1 MAGTVKKTYREDLS
15 DASAGTPVTVP
26 RRKVLQGI
34 GAATGAAAFGIHAP
48 FVHARQKEIRFLNGE
63 PTVESVR
70 AMKFAAAQYEKE
82 TGVKVQM
89 DTVPVGKAFDKIQ
102 TSIKAGRP
110 YDIGTLFF
118 IGDVIILASEGKLA
132 PLNDIIGKY
141 EWGPRILFPMD
152 GNYYWY
158 PYDYNLC
165 WINYRRDLYEKHGLK
180 EPATWDQLLENMAA
194 LTGEGE
200 DKTGKGTL
208 HPISS
213 SSATNYLTFGYMW
226 AQGSKVFDDDW
237 NVVLDQGDVRKATM
251 EYLDFFV
258 RLTEH
263 MPTGIAQAAWGPGLR
278 GFRSGQLSHAPGTGR
293 AIDVIRTKDEELAM
307 KIGVFP
313 FPSGDGSNVAVNHGY
328 DGWVVLDTPR
338 TDEALKFMEWFSDEH
353 LINFLHTSA
362 VHYQP
367 TRMDIYEDPRWLA
380 HPALEQYS
388 HITSWQKRF
397 LTDENVIIRSIDTE
411 GPYPDLRAG
420 KIFRSYA
427 LPEMLQNKIIKGMDS
442 SEAVDVAAAKL
453 RDSIKEG

>member
-1 MAGTVKKTYREDLS
+1 MTKSTRQSKSRSLTKTLSAGGGTVS
-15 DASAGTPVTVP
+15 
-26 RRKVLQGI
+26 RRKVMKGL
-34 GAATGAAAFGIHAP
+34 GAVTGVAALGLNAP
-48 FVHARQKEIRFLNGE
+48 FVHAKQKEIRFLNGE

-89 DTVPVGKAFDKIQ
+89 DTVPVGKAFDKLQ
-102 TSIKAGRP
+102 TAIKAGRS

-132 PLNDIIGKY
+132 PLNDIIKKY

-165 WINYRRDLYEKHGLK
+165 WINYRRDLYEKAGLT
-180 EPATWDQLLENMAA
+180 PPSNWQHLLENMAA
-194 LTGEGE
+194 LTGDGEG
-200 DKTGKGTL
+200 KTEKAIL

-226 AQGSKVFDDDW
+226 AQGSKVFDDNW
-237 NVVLDQGDVRKATM
+237 NIVLDQGDVKKATM
-251 EYLDFFV
+251 EYLDFFAK
-258 RLTEH
+258 LTDF
-263 MPTGIAQAAWGPGLR
+263 MPTGIAQATWGPGLR

-293 AIDVIRTKDEELAM
+293 AIDVIRTKDPELAQ

-313 FPSGDGSNVAVNHGY
+313 FPSGDGENVAVNHGY
-328 DGWVVLDTPR
+328 DGWVVMDTPR
-338 TDEALKFMEWFSDEH
+338 TEEALKFMEWFSDEH

-380 HPALEQYS
+380 HPALQEYS

-397 LTDENVIIRSIDTE
+397 LTDDNVIIRSIDTE
-411 GPYPDLRAG
+411 GPSPDLRAG
-420 KIFRSYA
+420 KIFRSFA

-442 SEAVDVAAAKL
+442 SEAVDIAAAKL
-453 RDSIKEG
+453 RKSIES

>member
-1 MAGTVKKTYREDLS
+1 MTKSVKQTHREAPS
-15 DASAGTPVTVP
+15 DAAGKTPVTVP

-34 GAATGAAAFGIHAP
+34 GAATGAAALGIHAP
-48 FVHARQKEIRFLNGE
+48 FVHAKQKEIRFLNGE

-132 PLNDIIGKY
+132 PLNDIIKKY
-141 EWGPRILFPMD
+141 DWGPRILFPMD
-152 GNYYWY
+152 GNYFWY

-180 EPATWDQLLENMAA
+180 EPSTWDQLVENMAA
-194 LTGEGE
+194 LTGEGD
-200 DKTGKGTL
+200 DKTAKGIL

-237 NVVLDQGDVRKATM
+237 NVVLDQGDVKKATM

-258 RLTEH
+258 GLTEH
-263 MPTGIAQAAWGPGLR
+263 MPTGIAQASWGPGLR

-293 AIDVIRTKDEELAM
+293 AIDVIRTTDEELAM

-313 FPSGDGSNVAVNHGY
+313 FPSSDGSNVAVNHGY
-328 DGWVVLDTPR
+328 DGWVVMDTPN

-453 RDSIKEG
+453 RDSIKES

>member
-1 MAGTVKKTYREDLS
+1 MTKSKRQGKSRTLTKDLS
-15 DASAGTPVTVP
+15 ADGGSVS
-26 RRKVLQGI
+26 RRKVIKGI
-34 GAATGAAAFGIHAP
+34 GAATGVAALGLKAP
-48 FVHARQKEIRFLNGE
+48 FVHAAQKEIRFLNGE

-89 DTVPVGKAFDKIQ
+89 DTVPVGKAFDKLQ
-102 TSIKAGRP
+102 TAIKAGRS

-132 PLNDIIGKY
+132 PLNDIIKKY

-165 WINYRRDLYEKHGLK
+165 WINYRRDLYEKAGLK
-180 EPATWDQLLENMAA
+180 PPGNWQDLLDNMAA
-194 LTGEGE
+194 LSGEGE
-200 DKTGKGTL
+200 GKTEKGIL

-226 AQGSKVFDDDW
+226 AQGSKVFDDNW
-237 NVVLDQGDVRKATM
+237 NVVLDQGDVKKATM
-251 EYLDFFV
+251 EYLDFFAQ
-258 RLTEH
+258 LTDH

-293 AIDVIRTKDEELAM
+293 AIDVIRTKDPELAK

-313 FPSGDGSNVAVNHGY
+313 FPSSDGKNVAVNHGY
-328 DGWVVLDTPR
+328 DGWVVMDTPR
-338 TDEALKFMEWFSDEH
+338 TEEALKFMEWFSDEH

-380 HPALEQYS
+380 HPALEDYS

-397 LTDENVIIRSIDTE
+397 LTDDNVIIRSIDTE
-411 GPYPDLRAG
+411 GPHPDLRAG
-420 KIFRSYA
+420 KIFRSFA
-427 LPEMLQNKIIKGMDS
+427 LPEMLQNKIIKGMGS

-453 RDSIKEG
+453 RKSIES